1 VPDAYGAE
9 FLIFN
14 ATDTALSLDETSGN
28 YLRIQGVAFTQST
41 NNTLTVD
48 DYYKENSNNIKTQ
61 YLDDATIQSNVIS
74 KNKYDKLKNSKSKYG
89 TKEFTI
95 DVPYVQ
101 SRDEAESLLGWI
113 VDKTIDPKSA
123 ISLDIFATPIIQL
136 GDLISIYYK
145 DLNDESVIAAE
156 DKRFVVYNITY
167 SRSSIGPTMKIFCY
181 EVSDE

>member
-1 VPDAYGAE
+1 
-9 FLIFN
+9 
-14 ATDTALSLDETSGN
+14 
-28 YLRIQGVAFTQST
+28 
-41 NNTLTVD
+41 
-48 DYYKENSNNIKTQ
+48 
-61 YLDDATIQSNVIS
+61 
-74 KNKYDKLKNSKSKYG
+74 
-89 TKEFTI
+89 
-95 DVPYVQ
+95 VQ

-167 SRSSIGPTMKIFCY
+167 SRSSIGPTMTIFCY